1 MREEDSMKMER
12 RRIREQIKLAF
23 KCTAPPEASQIVASS
38 YPEPLQI
45 RDFFKGRNWWDV
57 TLDILVDE
65 YVGDASACLS
75 FMAPVGMRYYLPA
88 YLFIACEQYD
98 EGDVISKEL
107 PSRLLMYARDD
118 DLYKIK
124 CMDDAKQAAVAQV
137 LEFLV
142 QAYDDEDAY
151 EALEFFWGKFL

>member
-1 MREEDSMKMER
+1 
-12 RRIREQIKLAF
+12 
-23 KCTAPPEASQIVASS
+23 
-38 YPEPLQI
+38 
-45 RDFFKGRNWWDV
+45 V
-57 TLDILVDE
+57 TLDILVED

-75 FMAPVGMRYYLPA
+75 FMTIVGMSYYLPA
-88 YLFIACEQYD
+88 YLLIACEQYH
-98 EGDVISKEL
+98 EADVISKEL
-107 PSRLLMYARDD
+107 PSSLLMYARND

-124 CMDDAKQAAVAQV
+124 SMDDAKQAAVAQV

>member
-1 MREEDSMKMER
+1 MQKTDVIKLKQSS
-12 RRIREQIKLAF
+12 IRESITFAF
-23 KCTAPPEASQIVASS
+23 KNTVPPDACQLVVSS

-75 FMAPVGMRYYLPA
+75 FMSPVGMSYYLPA
-88 YLFIACEQYD
+88 YLLIACEQYD

-107 PSRLLMYARDD
+107 PSRLLMYARDND
-118 DLYKIK
+118 FYKIK

-151 EALEFFWGKFL
+151 EALDFFWGKFL